1 VAAGGLG
8 LLSVWLES
16 STSQTGKSVWHRIVY
31 VDGGILPAAH
41 PFYQDLRGFLN
52 IYHVPGSR

>member
-1 VAAGGLG
+1 MVTDGLG

-16 STSQTGKSVWHRIVY
+16 STSQTGKSVWHRIVS

-41 PFYQDLRGFLN
+41 PFYQDLHGFLT
-52 IYHVPGSR
+52 IYHLPGSR